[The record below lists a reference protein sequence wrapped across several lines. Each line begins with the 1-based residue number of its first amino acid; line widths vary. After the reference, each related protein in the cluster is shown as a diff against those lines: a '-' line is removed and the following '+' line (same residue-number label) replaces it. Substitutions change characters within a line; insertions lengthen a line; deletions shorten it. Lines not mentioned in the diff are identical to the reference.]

1 MSSLSWDWRS
11 SGITGTRRSIPN
23 WGFLSIAAA
32 LFEPPF
38 LPSAAAGA
46 GFASGGREASA
57 ALISTGLRWGAS
69 LALFFGAAAGFERS
83 LSRATE
89 ATATV
94 FSAATVLTGL
104 PAGADGRFLAATGA
118 GLCLR
123 VVMISGGGER
133 LAFPLC
139 AGREGPTQGAPK
151 QSGQLYL
158 TREQTPN
165 STWARGASSAR
176 LSNYKLLKFLEF
188 IGSQAGPATFLLQY
202 LQTLY

>member
-11 SGITGTRRSIPN
+11 SAITGTRRSIPN

-38 LPSAAAGA
+38 LPSAATGA
-46 GFASGGREASA
+46 GFASGGRGASA
-57 ALISTGLRWGAS
+57 ALISTGLMWGAS
-69 LALFFGAAAGFERS
+69 LTLFFGAATGFG

-89 ATATV
+89 GTATV
-94 FSAATVLTGL
+94 FSAATVFTGL
-104 PAGADGRFLAATGA
+104 PAGADGRFLAAGAA

-123 VVMISGGGER
+123 VVMISGGGDG

-165 STWARGASSAR
+165 SSWARSASSAR